1 MPPPPPAMVIPVRSE
16 GTKYFFLSRSPMRA
30 LGAFSTITY
39 GGDPNM
45 AVRDPKREGGTQHGE
60 EGSQNGTIEGMRD
73 PNMGVRD
80 PKRGRRD
87 PKRGPLRV

>member
-45 AVRDPKREGGTQHGE
+45 GVRDPKREG
-60 EGSQNGTIEGMRD
+60 D
-73 PNMGVRD
+73 PN
-80 PKRGRRD
+80 KGRRD
-87 PKRGPLRV
+87 PKMGPLRA

>member
-1 MPPPPPAMVIPVRSE
+1 MGIGDPKMCPPPPPTIVIPVRSE

-45 AVRDPKREGGTQHGE
+45 GVRDPKREG
-60 EGSQNGTIEGMRD
+60 D
-73 PNMGVRD
+73 PN
-80 PKRGRRD
+80 KGRRD
-87 PKRGPLRV
+87 PKMGPLRA

>member
-1 MPPPPPAMVIPVRSE
+1 MGIGDPKMCPPPPAMVIPVRSE

-45 AVRDPKREGGTQHGE
+45 GVRDPKREG
-60 EGSQNGTIEGMRD
+60 D
-73 PNMGVRD
+73 PN
-80 PKRGRRD
+80 KGRRD
-87 PKRGPLRV
+87 PKMGPLRA